1 MKNKLGYLE
10 ESCYDAEGGVIRHG
24 ETLRD
29 ILVDGDMENRVLGM
43 IGLADLELRQS
54 DVINGNA
61 PMAYMSAMFGENFQ
75 MIPVLY
81 TDSRVC
87 VYGFDPELTGVRQ
100 IFRVEMFGY
109 QALSVVTL
117 SRSST

>member
-10 ESCYDAEGGVIRHG
+10 EAGYAAEGGVIRHG
-24 ETLRD
+24 EVLRD
-29 ILVDGDMENRVLGM
+29 ILVDGDEQNRVLGM
-43 IGLADLELRQS
+43 IGLADLEFTQI
-54 DVINGNA
+54 DIVNGSA
-61 PMAYMSAMFGENFQ
+61 PMAYMIVMFGENIQ
-75 MIPVLY
+75 MVPLYY
-81 TDSRVC
+81 TDPMVF

-100 IFRVEMFGY
+100 IFCVEMFGY

>member
-10 ESCYDAEGGVIRHG
+10 EAGYAAEGGVIRHG
-24 ETLRD
+24 EVLRD
-29 ILVDGDMENRVLGM
+29 ILVDGDEQNRVLGM
-43 IGLADLELRQS
+43 IGLADLEFTQI
-54 DVINGNA
+54 DIVNGSA
-61 PMAYMSAMFGENFQ
+61 PMAYMIVMFGENFQ

-81 TDSRVC
+81 TDSMVC

>member
-10 ESCYDAEGGVIRHG
+10 EAGYAAEGGVIRHG

-29 ILVDGDMENRVLGM
+29 ILVDGDEQNRVLGM
-43 IGLADLELRQS
+43 IGLADLEFRQS

-61 PMAYMSAMFGENFQ
+61 PMAYMIVMFGENIQ
-75 MIPVLY
+75 MVPVLY
-81 TDSRVC
+81 TDSMVC